1 MLDFV
6 MFNMQSLNNN
16 LSKKKVSVLI
26 SKNRK
31 INKFIIVISYLD
43 TLLIHFYPFM
53 YYFSLLYPHIYTHC
67 LVMLKTKLTFKKN
80 TNLQLQQILQN
91 IIVLLSY
98 HR

>member
-53 YYFSLLYPHIYTHC
+53 YYFKLIQLFKKAKIS
-67 LVMLKTKLTFKKN
+67 TKLNQFKEV
-80 TNLQLQQILQN
+80 QLYKSLFAQK
-91 IIVLLSY
+91 
-98 HR
+98 